1 MIVLY
6 KMKKSEKKENAKK
19 ISKEEKNVLLRLK
32 HKDIRKR
39 WNSIIVARL
48 NHMGKLIMIQLI

>member
-1 MIVLY
+1 
-6 KMKKSEKKENAKK
+6 MKKSEKKENAKK

-39 WNSIIVARL
+39 WNSTIVARL
-48 NHMGKLIMIQLI
+48 NRMGKLIMIQLI